1 METLKPERDRKE
13 TTMTTMPMSSQTF
26 EAVGA
31 QIRTP
36 AIVENL
42 RRAWTDY
49 KSYRHLL
56 AQFRAISPDLRE
68 DQGLTDTPERLA
80 RIAVYGK

>member
-1 METLKPERDRKE
+1 
-13 TTMTTMPMSSQTF
+13 
-26 EAVGA
+26 V
-31 QIRTP
+31 
-36 AIVENL
+36 NHL

-80 RIAVYGK
+80 WTAVYGK